1 MLEDQFY
8 ISKLIIGH
16 LQGNLDVQQQKEFAD
31 WITTSEG
38 NRDFLNEFYNETQ
51 LNNDLKRYNDLDEG
65 VVWNKIVN
73 SLNEKVVDQPKQPKK
88 LPILLY
94 KLVAAASLILVIGLV
109 FYLISKPKSLLSD
122 RYAND
127 IAPGGNKAILR
138 LSNGKEI
145 VLAGAGIGRLA
156 DESNVTI
163 NKSGDGT
170 IAYNAD
176 GQVDAVVKGETFNV
190 VETPKGG
197 QFTVGLADGTKITLN
212 AASSLKFPVSFKGKE
227 RIVELTGEAYFEVA
241 KNKTHPFIVK
251 TGTESIQVLG
261 TQFNVNNYTDEGSI
275 KTTLL
280 EGSVM
285 IDGKTILKPGEQ
297 AVFSATGLR
306 VNQVDTELA
315 VAWKNNK
322 FMFERA
328 RIQDIMKMVE
338 RWYNVQVIY
347 QGEIPKEEFGGS
359 VSRFDKVSKVLDIL
373 ELTGNVHF
381 RIEGRR
387 IIVMK

>member
-8 ISKLIIGH
+8 ISKLITGH
-16 LQGNLDVQQQKEFAD
+16 VQGNLDVQQQKEFAD
-31 WITTSEG
+31 WIATSNG
-38 NRDFLNEFYNETQ
+38 NRDFLNEFYNEVQ
-51 LNNDLKRYNDLDEG
+51 LNDELKRYNDLDEE

-73 SLNEKVVDQPKQPKK
+73 GIHKKVADQPKQPTR
-88 LPILLY
+88 LLMLT
-94 KLVAAASLILVIGLV
+94 KLVAAASLIMVVGLV
-109 FYLISKPKSLLSD
+109 FYLISRSKPLSSD
-122 RYAND
+122 GYAND
-127 IAPGGNKAILR
+127 IAPGGNKAILK
-138 LSNGKEI
+138 LSNGKQI
-145 VLAGAGIGRLA
+145 ILTGVKTGMLAN
-156 DESNVTI
+156 ESNVSI

-170 IAYNAD
+170 IVYNSDNQTNAA
-176 GQVDAVVKGETFNV
+176 VDSETFNV
-190 VETPKGG
+190 METPKGG
-197 QFTVGLADGTKITLN
+197 KYTIGLADGTKITLN
-212 AASSLKFPVSFKGKE
+212 AASSLKFPVSFKGAE
-227 RIVELTGEAYFEVA
+227 RMVELTGEAYFEVA
-241 KNKTHPFIVK
+241 KDKKHPFIVK
-251 TGTESIQVLG
+251 SGKERIQVLG
-261 TQFNVNNYTDEGSI
+261 TQFNVNNYADEGSV

-285 IDGKTILKPGEQ
+285 INDKTILKPGEQ
-297 AVFSATGLR
+297 AVFSIAGLR

-338 RWYNVQVIY
+338 RWYDVEVIY
-347 QGEIPKEEFGGS
+347 EGEIPRDEFGGS
-359 VSRFDKVSKVLDIL
+359 VSRFDKVSKVLNIL